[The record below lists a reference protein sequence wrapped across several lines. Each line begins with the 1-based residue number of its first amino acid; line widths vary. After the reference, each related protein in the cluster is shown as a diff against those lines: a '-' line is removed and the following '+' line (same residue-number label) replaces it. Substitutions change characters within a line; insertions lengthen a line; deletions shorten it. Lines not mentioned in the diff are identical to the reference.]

1 MAKPQWTYPSRT
13 VLGTIQERRTVTIPI
28 KVFDNEDRRTVETIN
43 FTTTVDSTQMPI
55 YADEFFFWVQTT
67 GLPQYTWLGEPSGYS
82 DYSPKAQSYVF
93 KMPRD
98 QITINGEHTSVE
110 PRRQTN
116 TPTDG
121 FFGLAI
127 NGVPFKSPKT
137 KNIVQM
143 GEHYYTENSYIMP
156 VQEILDGLPYIIGPT
171 HYPPND
177 YFVDGSGIIYSDRK
191 FYYQSDPR
199 LIYTKE
205 PGKHSPIIG
214 YAFDG
219 NPIYGPFGFSPRY
232 QDDWNLL
239 YTYSKGDI
247 VKLVINE
254 VDKYYILTQ
263 DEYASISPDV
273 NPAWR
278 EALPTEVFTVMRTSY
293 RLTEVQRENHTLPDG
308 TYIEDFV
315 YQEGLGDLDEHN
327 GRFCITPEYPGG
339 IYAYFV
345 TVDPDDINLPRYPY
359 IIGPTYY
366 DEPLIPNGGFKFPG
380 TITLEVIAGQL
391 PRGMRIEGLTITGT
405 PFEVATL
412 KQFRFTLRATNADGI
427 SDRTYSILVDGA
439 DDPIWETPAGDL
451 EVGTEGSRTEDEVKL
466 IDVNAVAGNTT
477 IKVNSVVQVINESI
491 LTCPDYPNSV
501 ATGTMII
508 KIDPWNKILTL
519 NKPLIGTIPIGTEL
533 KFSYTFYHNNLYV
546 LDNQYVNYQLN
557 AVDSDTAAGQVLKY
571 YIPPR
576 GGLLPPGL
584 TLSEDGIISGWTEAL
599 LANEQV
605 EFNGNYDMQ
614 LYDKYGYDYGVR
626 PFNGFDSFLY
636 DTVFYDYS
644 DDVVSPRKVNRYY
657 QFIVRVSD
665 GATFTDRKFR
675 IFLVGDDFFRADV
688 TYMHVGNNTFTADVT
703 PIRAPV
709 WLTPSYLGRRRANN
723 YITTYLDVYQSPTLS
738 GHLAYVLDP
747 VNSDGTPSILPPGMR
762 LDQITGEI
770 YGDVPYQPAV
780 TKTYK
785 FTVRAVN
792 YDNNNPLHSFAKT
805 TVQTSKAGQNVIQLK
820 DVLSLNL
827 NSLVTQPPG
836 ANYIIPGSF
845 IIAIDEVNNTVT
857 LNTHIVND
865 IPGGQ
870 QFLFNYVVS
879 TPKTFTIDIMGEVDS
894 TIRFI
899 TTGDLGT
906 IAANYVSQLSV
917 EAVTTVPNAVL
928 SYSLVGGS
936 LPPGLT
942 LVADGTIQGKVNQYA
957 TEENPGLTTFDGNKM
972 TLDGGY
978 TTVDREFRFIVV
990 AQDQFQYSAV
1000 TKIFTVTV
1008 TTPNNLLYS
1017 NIYVKPFLS
1026 SKKRAVLTDFFSNTD
1041 IFDYRLIYRPTD
1053 PEFGIQNQLKM
1064 LVYAGIET
1072 KAAEEYVSALGRSS
1086 KKRFRFGNVKKAVAK
1101 IPGTN
1106 KVVYEAVY
1114 IEVLDNMEN
1123 SKGSVSES
1131 VSTYYLN
1138 KPVTVN
1144 QSARDFWDSDI
1155 SDDNIAQSNLDV
1167 LSRIWMQDKVMTADY
1182 NGQLVSDT
1190 NKSDVFGNSTT
1201 NIRKQIAKLGDTEK
1215 NFRPLWMR
1223 TPQTFSG
1230 IAEKYVKGIVLC
1242 YVTPGNGDTIVNN
1255 IKNLGIDFKSIDFTV
1270 DRVIIDSVK
1279 DELGDKYI
1287 AFGAREIING

>member
-13 VLGTIQERRTVTIPI
+13 SLGTITERVQTTIPI
-28 KVFDNEDRRTVETIN
+28 LVFDNEDRRTVETVN
-43 FTTTVDSTQMPI
+43 FTTTVDSTIMPI
-55 YADEFFFWVQTT
+55 YSNDYFFWVQSN
-67 GLPQYTWLGEPSGYS
+67 GLPQYQWLGEPSGFTQ
-82 DYSPKAQSYVF
+82 YSPKAQSYVF

-98 QITINGEHTSVE
+98 QITINGEHTSVQ

-121 FFGLAI
+121 FFGVAI
-127 NGVPFKSPKT
+127 NGVPFKGVKT
-137 KNIVQM
+137 NNIVQM

-156 VQEILDGLPYIIGPT
+156 TQEILDGLSYAIGPN
-171 HYPPND
+171 HYPAGD
-177 YFVDGSGIIYSDRK
+177 YFVDGSGIIGSDRK

-199 LIYTKE
+199 LIYTKD
-205 PGKHSPIIG
+205 PSKHSPIIG

-219 NPIYGPFGFSPRY
+219 NPIYGPFG
-232 QDDWNLL
+232 
-239 YTYSKGDI
+239 YS
-247 VKLVINE
+247 
-254 VDKYYILTQ
+254 
-263 DEYASISPDV
+263 
-273 NPAWR
+273 NP
-278 EALPTEVFTVMRTSY
+278 LPPTETDPDTGKLRIKGNPELRVMKTSY

-315 YQEGLGDLDEHN
+315 YEEGLGDLDEHN
-327 GRFCITPEYPGG
+327 GRFCKTPEYPGG

-345 TVDPDDINLPRYPY
+345 TVDPDDVNLPRYPY
-359 IIGPTYY
+359 ILGPTFY
-366 DEPLIPNGGFKFPG
+366 DEPLIPNGGFTFPG
-380 TITLEVIAGQL
+380 DITLKVIAGQL
-391 PRGMRIEGLTITGT
+391 PRGMRIEKLTVTGV
-405 PFEVATL
+405 PFEVSTL
-412 KQFRFTLRATNADGI
+412 KQFRFTLRATNLDGF

-439 DDPIWETPAGDL
+439 DKPVWETPAGDL
-451 EVGTEGSRTEDEVKL
+451 EVGTSGSRVETGFELLDM
-466 IDVNAVAGNTT
+466 NAVAGNTV
-477 IKVNSVVQVINESI
+477 IKVNSIVQVLNESI
-491 LTCPDYPNSV
+491 LSCKDYPNSI
-501 ATGTMII
+501 APSTMVLGINAI
-508 KIDPWNKILTL
+508 NKTLTL
-519 NKPLIGTIPIGTEL
+519 SKPLIGSIPIGTEL
-533 KFSYTFYHNNLYV
+533 TFTYTYYHNNLYV
-546 LDNQYVNYQLN
+546 LDNQYVNYQLS
-557 AVDSDTAAGQVLKY
+557 AVDSDTAAGQKLTY

-576 GGLLPPGL
+576 GGVLPPGL
-584 TLSEDGIISGWTEAL
+584 TLSKEGVISGFTEAL

-626 PFNGFDSFLY
+626 PYNGFDSFLY

-644 DDVVSPRKVNRYY
+644 DASVSPRKINRYY
-657 QFIVRVSD
+657 QFVVRVSD
-665 GATFTDRKFR
+665 GVTFTDRKFR
-675 IFLVGDDFFRADV
+675 IFVVGDDFFRADV
-688 TYMHVGNNTFTADVT
+688 TYMNVGNNTFTADVT
-703 PIRAPV
+703 PIRTPI

-723 YITTYLDVYQSPTLS
+723 YITTYLDVYESTTLS

-747 VNSDGTPSILPPGMR
+747 VNTDGTPSVLPPGMR

-785 FTVRAVN
+785 FTVRAIN
-792 YDNNNPLHSFAKT
+792 YDNNNPLYTFAKLSLS
-805 TVQTSKAGQNVIQLK
+805 TSKAGQNILRLK
-820 DVLSLNL
+820 DVMSLQL

-836 ANYIIPGSF
+836 ATYITPGSI
-845 IIAIDEVNNTVT
+845 IIAIDRENNTVT
-857 LNTHIVND
+857 LNTTILKD
-865 IPGGQ
+865 IPASEK
-870 QFLFNYVVS
+870 FLFNYVVS
-879 TPKTFTIDIMGEVDS
+879 SAKTFTIDIMGEVDS
-894 TIRFI
+894 TIRF
-899 TTGDLGT
+899 TTAGDLGT
-906 IAANYVSQLSV
+906 IAANYISQLSV

-942 LVADGTIQGKVNQYA
+942 LVSDGTIQGKVNQYA
-957 TEENPGLTTFDGNKM
+957 TAEKPGLTTFDGNA
-972 TLDGGY
+972 TTIDNGY
-978 TTVDREFRFIVV
+978 TSIDRKFTFIVL
-990 AQDQFQYSAV
+990 AQDQYQYSAV
-1000 TKIFTVTV
+1000 TKIFTVFV

-1026 SKKRAVLTDFFSNTD
+1026 SEKRAVLTEFFSNTD
-1041 IFDYRLIYRPTD
+1041 IFDYRLIYRPSD

-1072 KAAEEYVSALGRSS
+1072 KKAEEYAAALGRSS
-1086 KKRFRFGNVKKAVAK
+1086 KKRYRFGSVKKAVAK

-1114 IEVLDNMEN
+1114 IEIIDNMEN
-1123 SKGSVSES
+1123 DKGSVAEKIP
-1131 VSTYYLN
+1131 TQYLDT
-1138 KPVTVN
+1138 PVTVN
-1144 QSARDFWDSDI
+1144 QAARDMWDSDI
-1155 SDDNIAQSNLDV
+1155 TDDNVIQSNLDV
-1167 LSRIWMQDKVMTADY
+1167 LRRIWMQDKVITADFS
-1182 NGQLVSDT
+1182 GQLVSDT
-1190 NKSDVFGNSTT
+1190 NKSNVFGNSTT

-1255 IKNLGIDFKSIDFTV
+1255 IKNLGINFRNIDFTV

-1287 AFGAREIING
+1287 AFGTREIING